1 MKEKGAERQAGR
13 RREKE
18 GERTQ
23 RYREE
28 GVRETT
34 EALRGM

>member
-23 RYREE
+23 RQGED
-28 GVRETT
+28 GVRETI
-34 EALRGM
+34 EALKGM